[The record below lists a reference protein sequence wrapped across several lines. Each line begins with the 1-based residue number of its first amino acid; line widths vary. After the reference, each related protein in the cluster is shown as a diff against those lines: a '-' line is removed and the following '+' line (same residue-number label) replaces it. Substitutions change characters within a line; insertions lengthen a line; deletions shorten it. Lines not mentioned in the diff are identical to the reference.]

1 MRFFYAL
8 FLYASLVHVGWTQ
21 NISEQLYYQG
31 HQDSLYSEI
40 LGENRHLFIYL
51 PQSTRNL
58 EMEQTPSPVVYLLDA
73 ESNFAITTQLI
84 RQLSFDAM
92 PPSIIVGIKNSNRTR
107 DLTPTHVPIDPSGF
121 DVSQSGGGEAFLD
134 FIEKEL
140 IPHMDRNY
148 ATSPYRTFIGHSLG
162 GLLSGYA
169 LATRPHLFQNTISLD
184 PTSTW
189 DEGLM
194 GKKLKEAAE
203 KGILA
208 RKGYVLAVAD
218 PNATGNPKIDS
229 LLTTFRIPN
238 EQIRDFLTERSD
250 MRFLYKNYP
259 KGSHTDMVI
268 PGTYDGLKFLFAWY
282 ADLQQELVDAADPF
296 IGINKTTEE
305 LIKSIESIH
314 QRMSEQFGYEVK
326 PQEAMINA
334 LGYWALQ
341 AGDLA
346 RSKLF
351 FEMNVKNY
359 PESANVYDSL
369 GDFYLASE
377 QKEKAIQFFKEA
389 LKRDENAGTRKKLEE
404 LEKSSQD

>member
-1 MRFFYAL
+1 MRFFFTL
-8 FLYASLVHVGWTQ
+8 FLCASLAHLGWTQ
-21 NISEQLYYQG
+21 NISNQLYYQG

-40 LGENRHLFIYL
+40 LGESRHLFIYL

-58 EMEQTPSPVVYLLDA
+58 KMAQTPSPVVYLLDA
-73 ESNFAITTQLI
+73 ESKFALTTQLI
-84 RQLSFDAM
+84 KQLSFDAM

-140 IPHMDRNY
+140 IPHIDRNY

-169 LATRPHLFQNTISLD
+169 LATRPHLFQNIISLD

-194 GKKLKEAAE
+194 GKKLKAAEE

-208 RKGYVLAVAD
+208 GKGYVLAVAD
-218 PNATGNPKIDS
+218 PDATGNPKIDS

-238 EQIRDFLTERSD
+238 EQIRELLTERSD

-296 IGINKTTEE
+296 IGTSKTTEE
-305 LIKSIESIH
+305 LIGSIKSIH

-341 AGDLA
+341 SGDLE

-359 PESANVYDSL
+359 PESANVYDSM
-369 GDFYLASE
+369 GDYFL
-377 QKEKAIQFFKEA
+377 KAENPEEAAWFFREA
-389 LKRDENAGTRKKLEE
+389 LKRDENEETRKKLEA
-404 LEKSSQD
+404 LSDD